1 MTHREFNN
9 LSARR
14 NLSSFIPARNQ
25 NIRPPRTSAR
35 INLSTYVPIS
45 REMDEPVNTEN
56 SGFISASWI
65 ELDLGSPNF
74 SRNSSI
80 GLDLENFL
88 SLNQSSILQ
97 GISLREGIS
106 SSEENL
112 STINSTSEL
121 RKEIILLDFYNDLTK
136 GNLEKFSE
144 NIYIKRN
151 VFGNFIYL
159 ISFKNNSIH
168 TALEHD
174 KYSYSETFKKIKP
187 IYNIKNFTSINCEN
201 KILKIEDFL
210 LQGDIHFIGTLE
222 ILNLYNTSEE
232 NDSNTFEYLFDL
244 DYEIRNLENSILYDN
259 SN

>member
-25 NIRPPRTSAR
+25 NIRPPRPSAR
-35 INLSTYVPIS
+35 INFPTYVPIS

-56 SGFISASWI
+56 SGFVSASWTR
-65 ELDLGSPNF
+65 LDLESPEF
-74 SRNSSI
+74 TRNSSV
-80 GLDLENFL
+80 GLDLENYLF
-88 SLNQSSILQ
+88 SNQSRRLHLMG
-97 GISLREGIS
+97 GISLQEEIS
-106 SSEENL
+106 PTIGLISER
-112 STINSTSEL
+112 
-121 RKEIILLDFYNDLTK
+121 RKEIILHDFYNDLIK
-136 GNLEKFSE
+136 GDLEKFSE

-151 VFGNFIYL
+151 VFGNYIYL
-159 ISFKNNSIH
+159 ISFKNNSINA
-168 TALEHD
+168 ALECD

-201 KILKIEDFL
+201 KILEIEDFL
-210 LQGDIHFIGTLE
+210 LQGDIHFIGTFD
-222 ILNLYNTSEE
+222 ILNPYNISEE
-232 NDSNTFEYLFDL
+232 NNSIFECLFDL

>member
-1 MTHREFNN
+1 MTHREFNS

-45 REMDEPVNTEN
+45 RQINEPVNTEN
-56 SGFISASWI
+56 SNFVSVSWT
-65 ELDLGSPNF
+65 EVNLVNSEF
-74 SRNSSI
+74 TRNSSV

-88 SLNQSSILQ
+88 SSNQSGILQSISLTEEVSLNQRSLPLINL
-97 GISLREGIS
+97 ISEQ
-106 SSEENL
+106 
-112 STINSTSEL
+112 
-121 RKEIILLDFYNDLTK
+121 RKEIVLLDFYNDLTR

-151 VFGNFIYL
+151 AVGNFIYL
-159 ISFKNNSIH
+159 ISFKNNSIC

-174 KYSYSETFKKIKP
+174 KYSYSETFKKIKS

-201 KILKIEDFL
+201 KILEIEDFL

-222 ILNLYNTSEE
+222 IINLDNISEGS
-232 NDSNTFEYLFDL
+232 DPIFECLFDL

>member
-25 NIRPPRTSAR
+25 NIRPPRPSAR
-35 INLSTYVPIS
+35 INFPTYVPIS
-45 REMDEPVNTEN
+45 REMDEPINTEN
-56 SGFISASWI
+56 SGFVSASWTT
-65 ELDLGSPNF
+65 LDLESPEF
-74 SRNSSI
+74 IRNSSI
-80 GLDLENFL
+80 GLDLGNFL
-88 SLNQSSILQ
+88 SSNQNSILQ
-97 GISLREGIS
+97 SISLRETVS

-112 STINSTSEL
+112 SMISSISEQ
-121 RKEIILLDFYNDLTK
+121 RKEIVLLDFYNDLTR

-151 VFGNFIYL
+151 AVGNFIYL

-187 IYNIKNFTSINCEN
+187 IYNINNFISINCE
-201 KILKIEDFL
+201 KRIQKIEEFL
-210 LQGDIHFIGTLE
+210 LQGHIHFIGTLD
-222 ILNLYNTSEE
+222 IINLNHTPEGS
-232 NDSNTFEYLFDL
+232 DPIFECLFDL

>member
-45 REMDEPVNTEN
+45 RQINEPINTEN
-56 SGFISASWI
+56 SNFVSASWAELNLESPEFI
-65 ELDLGSPNF
+65 ENSNVELDLG
-74 SRNSSI
+74 
-80 GLDLENFL
+80 GYL
-88 SLNQSSILQ
+88 SLNRSRRVQNMSLAEIASSI
-97 GISLREGIS
+97 S
-106 SSEENL
+106 S
-112 STINSTSEL
+112 ISEL
-121 RKEIILLDFYNDLTK
+121 RKEIILLDFYNDLTR

-151 VFGNFIYL
+151 AVGNFIYL
-159 ISFKNNSIH
+159 ISFKNNSIC

-187 IYNIKNFTSINCEN
+187 IYNIDNFISVNCAKKVLE
-201 KILKIEDFL
+201 IEEFL
-210 LQGDIHFIGTLE
+210 LQGYIHFIGTLD
-222 ILNLYNTSEE
+222 IINLYHTPEGS
-232 NDSNTFEYLFDL
+232 DPIFECLFDL

>member
-1 MTHREFNN
+1 MTHREFNS

-25 NIRPPRTSAR
+25 NIRPPRTSTR
-35 INLSTYVPIS
+35 INFPTYTPIPRQINES
-45 REMDEPVNTEN
+45 VNAEN
-56 SGFISASWI
+56 SSFVSASWTELNLESPEFI
-65 ELDLGSPNF
+65 GNSNVELDLEGYLYLNR
-74 SRNSSI
+74 SRRSQNMSLAEIASSI
-80 GLDLENFL
+80 
-88 SLNQSSILQ
+88 SSV
-97 GISLREGIS
+97 
-106 SSEENL
+106 
-112 STINSTSEL
+112 SEL
-121 RKEIILLDFYNDLTK
+121 RKEMVLFDFYNDLTK

-168 TALEHD
+168 KALEYD
-174 KYSYSETFKKIKP
+174 KSSYSETFKKIQP

-201 KILKIEDFL
+201 KILEIEEFL
-210 LQGDIHFIGTLE
+210 LQGDIHFIGILE
-222 ILNLYNTSEE
+222 IINLTNIPEE
-232 NDSNTFEYLFDL
+232 NDKIFECLFDL

>member
-56 SGFISASWI
+56 SGFVSASWTR
-65 ELDLGSPNF
+65 LDLESPEF
-74 SRNSSI
+74 LVNSDA

-88 SLNQSSILQ
+88 FSNQSGIFQS
-97 GISLREGIS
+97 ISLRERAS
-106 SSEENL
+106 L
-112 STINSTSEL
+112 VNSTSEL
-121 RKEIILLDFYNDLTK
+121 RKEIVLLDFYNDLTR

-151 VFGNFIYL
+151 AVGNFIYL
-159 ISFKNNSIH
+159 ISFKNNSIC

-174 KYSYSETFKKIKP
+174 KYSYSETFKRIKP
-187 IYNIKNFTSINCEN
+187 IYNIDNFISVNCRD
-201 KILKIEDFL
+201 KILEIEEFL
-210 LQGDIHFIGTLE
+210 LQGYIHFIGTLD
-222 ILNLYNTSEE
+222 IINLDNTSEE
-232 NDSNTFEYLFDL
+232 NDPIFECLFDL

>member
-9 LSARR
+9 RNARR

-45 REMDEPVNTEN
+45 RQINEPVNTEN
-56 SGFISASWI
+56 SNFVSASWT
-65 ELDLGSPNF
+65 ELNLGSPNF

-97 GISLREGIS
+97 SISLREGIS

-121 RKEIILLDFYNDLTK
+121 RKEIVLLDFYNDLTK

-151 VFGNFIYL
+151 EFGNFIYL
-159 ISFKNNSIH
+159 ISFKNNSIY
-168 TALEHD
+168 TALEYD
-174 KYSYSETFKKIKP
+174 KYSYSETFKRIKP
-187 IYNIKNFTSINCEN
+187 IYNIDNFISINCAN
-201 KILKIEDFL
+201 RILELEEFL
-210 LQGDIHFIGTLE
+210 LQGHIHFIGTLE
-222 ILNLYNTSEE
+222 IINLYHTPEGS
-232 NDSNTFEYLFDL
+232 DPIFERLFDL

>member
-25 NIRPPRTSAR
+25 NIRPPRPSAR
-35 INLSTYVPIS
+35 INFPTYVPIS
-45 REMDEPVNTEN
+45 REMDEPINTEN
-56 SGFISASWI
+56 SGFVSASWTEVNLGNPDFI
-65 ELDLGSPNF
+65 RNSGVGLDLG
-74 SRNSSI
+74 
-80 GLDLENFL
+80 NFL
-88 SLNQSSILQ
+88 SSNQNSILQ
-97 GISLREGIS
+97 SISLREAS
-106 SSEENL
+106 L
-112 STINSTSEL
+112 VNSTSEL
-121 RKEIILLDFYNDLTK
+121 RKEIVLLDFYNDLTR

-187 IYNIKNFTSINCEN
+187 IYNINNFISINCE
-201 KILKIEDFL
+201 KRIQEIEEFL
-210 LQGDIHFIGTLE
+210 LQGHIHFIGTLD
-222 ILNLYNTSEE
+222 IINLNHTPEE
-232 NDSNTFEYLFDL
+232 NDPIFECLFDL

-259 SN
+259 RD

>member
-25 NIRPPRTSAR
+25 NIRPPRPSAR
-35 INLSTYVPIS
+35 INFPTYVPIS
-45 REMDEPVNTEN
+45 REMDEPINTEN
-56 SGFISASWI
+56 SGFVSASWTEVNLGNPDFI
-65 ELDLGSPNF
+65 RNSGVGLDLG
-74 SRNSSI
+74 
-80 GLDLENFL
+80 NFL
-88 SLNQSSILQ
+88 SSNQNSILQ
-97 GISLREGIS
+97 SISLREAS
-106 SSEENL
+106 L
-112 STINSTSEL
+112 VNSTSEL
-121 RKEIILLDFYNDLTK
+121 RKEIVLLDFYNDLTR

-187 IYNIKNFTSINCEN
+187 IYNINNFISINCE
-201 KILKIEDFL
+201 KRIQEIEEFL
-210 LQGDIHFIGTLE
+210 LQGHIHFIGTLD
-222 ILNLYNTSEE
+222 IINLNHTPEE
-232 NDSNTFEYLFDL
+232 NDPIFECLFDL

>member
-1 MTHREFNN
+1 MTHREFNS

-35 INLSTYVPIS
+35 INFPTYVPIS
-45 REMDEPVNTEN
+45 REMNEPVNTEN
-56 SGFISASWI
+56 SNFVSASWT

-74 SRNSSI
+74 SRDSGV

-88 SLNQSSILQ
+88 SSNQNSILQ
-97 GISLREGIS
+97 SISLREAS
-106 SSEENL
+106 L
-112 STINSTSEL
+112 INSTSEL
-121 RKEIILLDFYNDLTK
+121 RKEIVLLDFYNDLTR

-151 VFGNFIYL
+151 AVGNFIYL
-159 ISFKNNSIH
+159 ISFKNNSIC

-187 IYNIKNFTSINCEN
+187 IYNIDNFISVNCAKKVLE
-201 KILKIEDFL
+201 IEEFL
-210 LQGDIHFIGTLE
+210 LQGYIHFIGTLD
-222 ILNLYNTSEE
+222 IINLYHMPEGS
-232 NDSNTFEYLFDL
+232 DPIFECLFDL

>member
-25 NIRPPRTSAR
+25 NIRPPRISAR
-35 INLSTYVPIS
+35 INFPTYVPIS
-45 REMDEPVNTEN
+45 RQINEPVNTEN
-56 SGFISASWI
+56 SNFVSTSWT

-97 GISLREGIS
+97 SISLREGIS
-106 SSEENL
+106 SSEESL

-121 RKEIILLDFYNDLTK
+121 RKEIVLLDFYNDLTK

-151 VFGNFIYL
+151 EFGNFIYL
-159 ISFKNNSIH
+159 ISFKNNSIY
-168 TALEHD
+168 TALEYD
-174 KYSYSETFKKIKP
+174 KYSYSETFKRIKP
-187 IYNIKNFTSINCEN
+187 IYNINNFISTNCRD
-201 KILKIEDFL
+201 KILEIEEFL
-210 LQGDIHFIGTLE
+210 LQGYIHFIGTLE

-232 NDSNTFEYLFDL
+232 NDPIFERLFDL

-259 SN
+259 RD

>member
-1 MTHREFNN
+1 MTHREFNS

-25 NIRPPRTSAR
+25 SIRPPRTSAR

-45 REMDEPVNTEN
+45 RQINEPVNTEN
-56 SGFISASWI
+56 SNFVSASWT
-65 ELDLGSPNF
+65 EVNLGNSEF
-74 SRNSSI
+74 TRNSSV

-88 SLNQSSILQ
+88 SSNQNSILQ
-97 GISLREGIS
+97 SISLREGAS
-106 SSEENL
+106 L
-112 STINSTSEL
+112 INSTSEL
-121 RKEIILLDFYNDLTK
+121 RKEIVLLDFYNDLTR

-151 VFGNFIYL
+151 AVGNFIYL
-159 ISFKNNSIH
+159 ISFKNNSIC

-187 IYNIKNFTSINCEN
+187 IYNIDNFISVNCAKKVLE
-201 KILKIEDFL
+201 IEEFL
-210 LQGDIHFIGTLE
+210 LQGYIHFIGTLE
-222 ILNLYNTSEE
+222 IINLYHMPEGS
-232 NDSNTFEYLFDL
+232 DPIFECLFDL

>member
-35 INLSTYVPIS
+35 INFPTYVPIS
-45 REMDEPVNTEN
+45 REMNEPVNTEN
-56 SGFISASWI
+56 SNFVSASWT
-65 ELDLGSPNF
+65 ELNLGSPNL
-74 SRNSSI
+74 SRDSGV

-88 SLNQSSILQ
+88 SSNQNSILQ
-97 GISLREGIS
+97 SISLREGAS
-106 SSEENL
+106 L
-112 STINSTSEL
+112 VNSTSEL
-121 RKEIILLDFYNDLTK
+121 RKEIVLIDFYNDLTR

-151 VFGNFIYL
+151 EFGNFIYL
-159 ISFKNNSIH
+159 ISFKNNSIY
-168 TALEHD
+168 TALEYD
-174 KYSYSETFKKIKP
+174 KYSYSETFKRIKP
-187 IYNIKNFTSINCEN
+187 IYNIDNFISVNCRD
-201 KILKIEDFL
+201 KILEIEEFL
-210 LQGDIHFIGTLE
+210 LQGYIHFIGTLE
-222 ILNLYNTSEE
+222 IINLYHVPEGS
-232 NDSNTFEYLFDL
+232 DPIFECLFDL

>member
-25 NIRPPRTSAR
+25 NIRPPRPSAR
-35 INLSTYVPIS
+35 INFPPYVPIS
-45 REMDEPVNTEN
+45 REMDEPINTEN
-56 SGFISASWI
+56 SGFVSASWTT
-65 ELDLGSPNF
+65 LDLESPEF
-74 SRNSSI
+74 TRNSSV

-88 SLNQSSILQ
+88 SSNQNSILQ
-97 GISLREGIS
+97 SISLREAS
-106 SSEENL
+106 L
-112 STINSTSEL
+112 VNSISEL
-121 RKEIILLDFYNDLTK
+121 RKEIVLLDFYNDLTR

-151 VFGNFIYL
+151 AVGNFIYL

-187 IYNIKNFTSINCEN
+187 IYNIDNFISVNCAN
-201 KILKIEDFL
+201 KVLEIEEFL
-210 LQGDIHFIGTLE
+210 LQGYIHFIGTLD
-222 ILNLYNTSEE
+222 IINLYHTPEGS
-232 NDSNTFEYLFDL
+232 DPIFECLFDL

>member
-1 MTHREFNN
+1 MTHREFNS

-25 NIRPPRTSAR
+25 NIIPPRTSAR
-35 INLSTYVPIS
+35 INFPTYVPIP
-45 REMDEPVNTEN
+45 RQINEPINTEN
-56 SGFISASWI
+56 SNFVSSSWV
-65 ELDLGSPNF
+65 ELDLESPDF
-74 SRNSSI
+74 IRNSGV
-80 GLDLENFL
+80 GLSLEDYLFL
-88 SLNQSSILQ
+88 NQNGRFQNTSLTEEVSLNQGSLPL
-97 GISLREGIS
+97 ISLIS
-106 SSEENL
+106 EQ
-112 STINSTSEL
+112 

-151 VFGNFIYL
+151 VFGNFIYI
-159 ISFKNNSIH
+159 ISFKNNSIY

-201 KILKIEDFL
+201 KILEIEDFL
-210 LQGDIHFIGTLE
+210 LQGDIHFIGTLD
-222 ILNLYNTSEE
+222 IINLYNIPEE
-232 NDSNTFEYLFDL
+232 NDPIFECLFDL

>member
-35 INLSTYVPIS
+35 INFPTYVPIS
-45 REMDEPVNTEN
+45 REMNEPVNTEN
-56 SGFISASWI
+56 SNSVSASWT
-65 ELDLGSPNF
+65 ELNLESPNF

-97 GISLREGIS
+97 SISLREGIS

-121 RKEIILLDFYNDLTK
+121 RKEIVLLDFYNDLTK

-151 VFGNFIYL
+151 AIGNFIYL
-159 ISFKNNSIH
+159 ISFKNNSIL
-168 TALEHD
+168 TALDHD
-174 KYSYSETFKKIKP
+174 KYSYSETFKRIKP
-187 IYNIKNFTSINCEN
+187 IYNIDNFISTNCRD
-201 KILKIEDFL
+201 KILEIEEFL
-210 LQGDIHFIGTLE
+210 LQGYIHFIGTLE
-222 ILNLYNTSEE
+222 IINLYNTSEE
-232 NDSNTFEYLFDL
+232 NNPIFERLFDL

>member
-35 INLSTYVPIS
+35 INLSIYVPIS
-45 REMDEPVNTEN
+45 RQINEPVNTEN
-56 SGFISASWI
+56 SGFISASWT
-65 ELDLGSPNF
+65 ELNLESPEF
-74 SRNSSI
+74 TRNSSV

-88 SLNQSSILQ
+88 SSNQNSILQ
-97 GISLREGIS
+97 SISLREGIS
-106 SSEENL
+106 SSEESL

-121 RKEIILLDFYNDLTK
+121 RKEIVLLDFYNDLTR

-151 VFGNFIYL
+151 AVGNFIYL
-159 ISFKNNSIH
+159 ISFKNNSIC

-187 IYNIKNFTSINCEN
+187 IYNIDNFISVNCAKKVLE
-201 KILKIEDFL
+201 IEKFL
-210 LQGDIHFIGTLE
+210 LQGYIHFIGTLD
-222 ILNLYNTSEE
+222 IINLYHTPEGS
-232 NDSNTFEYLFDL
+232 DPIFECLFDL

>member
-45 REMDEPVNTEN
+45 RQINEPINTEN
-56 SGFISASWI
+56 SNFVSASWT
-65 ELDLGSPNF
+65 EVNLGNPDF
-74 SRNSSI
+74 TRNSGV
-80 GLDLENFL
+80 GLSLEDYLFL
-88 SLNQSSILQ
+88 NQNGRFQNTSLTEEVSLNQGSLPL
-97 GISLREGIS
+97 ISLIS
-106 SSEENL
+106 EQ
-112 STINSTSEL
+112 

-168 TALEHD
+168 TALEYD
-174 KYSYSETFKKIKP
+174 KYSYSETFKRIKP
-187 IYNIKNFTSINCEN
+187 IYNIDNFISTNCRD
-201 KILKIEDFL
+201 KILEIEEFL
-210 LQGDIHFIGTLE
+210 LQGYIYFIGTLE
-222 ILNLYNTSEE
+222 IINLDNISEE
-232 NDSNTFEYLFDL
+232 NNSIFECLFDL

>member
-25 NIRPPRTSAR
+25 NIRPPRPSAR
-35 INLSTYVPIS
+35 INFPTYVPIS
-45 REMDEPVNTEN
+45 REMDEPINTEN
-56 SGFISASWI
+56 SGFVSASWTT
-65 ELDLGSPNF
+65 LDLESPEF
-74 SRNSSI
+74 TRNSSV

-88 SLNQSSILQ
+88 SSNQNSILQ
-97 GISLREGIS
+97 SISLREAS
-106 SSEENL
+106 L
-112 STINSTSEL
+112 VNSISEL
-121 RKEIILLDFYNDLTK
+121 RKEIVLLDFYNDLTR

-151 VFGNFIYL
+151 AVGNFIYL

-187 IYNIKNFTSINCEN
+187 IYNIDNFISVNCAN
-201 KILKIEDFL
+201 KVLEIEEFL
-210 LQGDIHFIGTLE
+210 LQGYIHFIGTLD
-222 ILNLYNTSEE
+222 IINLYHTPEGS
-232 NDSNTFEYLFDL
+232 DPIFECLFDL

>member
-9 LSARR
+9 RNARR

-25 NIRPPRTSAR
+25 NIRPPRISAR
-35 INLSTYVPIS
+35 INPLINNPIS
-45 REMDEPVNTEN
+45 RELNETVYNLNQVSELPWLNVNTASTE
-56 SGFISASWI
+56 FI
-65 ELDLGSPNF
+65 
-74 SRNSSI
+74 RNSSI

-97 GISLREGIS
+97 STSLREGIS

-121 RKEIILLDFYNDLTK
+121 RKEIVLLDFYNDLTK
-136 GNLEKFSE
+136 GDLEKFSE

-159 ISFKNNSIH
+159 ISFKNNSIN
-168 TALEHD
+168 TALEFD
-174 KYSYSETFKKIKP
+174 KYSYSETFKRIKP
-187 IYNIKNFTSINCEN
+187 IYNINNFISTNCRH
-201 KILKIEDFL
+201 KILEIEEFL
-210 LQGDIHFIGTLE
+210 LQGHIHFIGTLE

-232 NDSNTFEYLFDL
+232 NDPIFECLFDL

>member
-35 INLSTYVPIS
+35 INFPTYVPIS
-45 REMDEPVNTEN
+45 REMNEPVNTEN
-56 SGFISASWI
+56 SGFISASWT
-65 ELDLGSPNF
+65 ELDLRNPNF
-74 SRNSSI
+74 SRDSSV

-88 SLNQSSILQ
+88 SSNQNSILES
-97 GISLREGIS
+97 ISLREAS
-106 SSEENL
+106 L
-112 STINSTSEL
+112 VNSTSEL
-121 RKEIILLDFYNDLTK
+121 RKEIVLLDFYNDLTR

-151 VFGNFIYL
+151 AVGNFIYL
-159 ISFKNNSIH
+159 ISFKNNSIC

-187 IYNIKNFTSINCEN
+187 IYNIDNFISVNCA
-201 KILKIEDFL
+201 KKVLKIEEFL
-210 LQGDIHFIGTLE
+210 LQGYIHFIGTLD
-222 ILNLYNTSEE
+222 IINLYHTPEGS
-232 NDSNTFEYLFDL
+232 DPIFECLFGL

-259 SN
+259 SE

>member
-25 NIRPPRTSAR
+25 NIRPPRPSAR
-35 INLSTYVPIS
+35 INFPTYVPIS
-45 REMDEPVNTEN
+45 REMDEPINTEN
-56 SGFISASWI
+56 SGFVSPSWTR
-65 ELDLGSPNF
+65 LDLESPEF
-74 SRNSSI
+74 TRNSSV

-88 SLNQSSILQ
+88 SSNQNSILQ
-97 GISLREGIS
+97 SISLREGAS
-106 SSEENL
+106 LVNL
-112 STINSTSEL
+112 TSEQ

-168 TALEHD
+168 TALEYD
-174 KYSYSETFKKIKP
+174 KYSYSETFKRIKP
-187 IYNIKNFTSINCEN
+187 IYNIDNFTSIGCE
-201 KILKIEDFL
+201 KKF
-210 LQGDIHFIGTLE
+210 
-222 ILNLYNTSEE
+222 
-232 NDSNTFEYLFDL
+232 
-244 DYEIRNLENSILYDN
+244 
-259 SN
+259 

>member
-1 MTHREFNN
+1 MTHREFNS

-35 INLSTYVPIS
+35 INFPTYVPIS
-45 REMDEPVNTEN
+45 RQINELVNTEN
-56 SGFISASWI
+56 SNFASVSWA
-65 ELDLGSPNF
+65 ELDLESTEF
-74 SRNSSI
+74 TRNSSV

-88 SLNQSSILQ
+88 SSNQNSILQ
-97 GISLREGIS
+97 SISLREGAS
-106 SSEENL
+106 L
-112 STINSTSEL
+112 VNSTSEL
-121 RKEIILLDFYNDLTK
+121 RKEIVLLDFYNDLTR

-151 VFGNFIYL
+151 AVGNFIYL
-159 ISFKNNSIH
+159 ISFKNNSIC
-168 TALEHD
+168 TALECD

-201 KILKIEDFL
+201 KILEIEDFL
-210 LQGDIHFIGTLE
+210 LQGDIHFIGTLD

-232 NDSNTFEYLFDL
+232 SDPIFECLFDL

-259 SN
+259 SE

>member
-35 INLSTYVPIS
+35 INFPTYVPIS

-56 SGFISASWI
+56 SNFVSASWT
-65 ELDLGSPNF
+65 EVNLGNPDF
-74 SRNSSI
+74 IRNSGV
-80 GLDLENFL
+80 GLSLEDYLFL
-88 SLNQSSILQ
+88 NQNVRFQNTSLTEEVSLNQESLPL
-97 GISLREGIS
+97 ISLIS
-106 SSEENL
+106 EQ
-112 STINSTSEL
+112 

-168 TALEHD
+168 TALECD

-201 KILKIEDFL
+201 KILEIEDFL
-210 LQGDIHFIGTLE
+210 LQGDIHFIGTLD

-232 NDSNTFEYLFDL
+232 SDPIFECLFDL
-244 DYEIRNLENSILYDN
+244 DYEIRNLENSILYNN
-259 SN
+259 SE

>member
-25 NIRPPRTSAR
+25 NIRPPRPSAR
-35 INLSTYVPIS
+35 INPLINNPIS
-45 REMDEPVNTEN
+45 RELNETVNNLNEVSELSWLDVNTASPE
-56 SGFISASWI
+56 FI
-65 ELDLGSPNF
+65 
-74 SRNSSI
+74 RNSSI
-80 GLDLENFL
+80 GLDLGNFL
-88 SLNQSSILQ
+88 SSNQNSILQ
-97 GISLREGIS
+97 SISLRETVS

-112 STINSTSEL
+112 STISSIL
-121 RKEIILLDFYNDLTK
+121 GSRKEVILFDFYNDLIK

-151 VFGNFIYL
+151 AVGNFIYL

-187 IYNIKNFTSINCEN
+187 IYNINNFISINCE
-201 KILKIEDFL
+201 KRIQKIEEFL
-210 LQGDIHFIGTLE
+210 LQGHIHFIGTLD
-222 ILNLYNTSEE
+222 IINLNPTSEGS
-232 NDSNTFEYLFDL
+232 DPIFECLFDL

>member
-45 REMDEPVNTEN
+45 RQINEPVNTEN
-56 SGFISASWI
+56 SGFVSASWV
-65 ELDLGSPNF
+65 ELNLESPEFIGNSNVESDLG
-74 SRNSSI
+74 
-80 GLDLENFL
+80 GYL
-88 SLNQSSILQ
+88 SLNRSRRVQNMSLVDIASSIN
-97 GISLREGIS
+97 SV
-106 SSEENL
+106 SER
-112 STINSTSEL
+112 

-151 VFGNFIYL
+151 VFGNYIYL
-159 ISFKNNSIH
+159 ISFKNNSINA
-168 TALEHD
+168 ALECD

-201 KILKIEDFL
+201 KILEIENFL
-210 LQGDIHFIGTLE
+210 LQGDIHFIGTLD

-232 NDSNTFEYLFDL
+232 NNSIFECLFDL

>member
-25 NIRPPRTSAR
+25 NIRPLRPPAR
-35 INLSTYVPIS
+35 INFSTYVPIS
-45 REMDEPVNTEN
+45 RQINEPVNTEN
-56 SGFISASWI
+56 SGFVSASWV
-65 ELDLGSPNF
+65 ELDLESPDF
-74 SRNSSI
+74 IRNSGV
-80 GLDLENFL
+80 GLSLEDYLFL
-88 SLNQSSILQ
+88 NQNGRFQNTSLTEEVSLNQGSLPL
-97 GISLREGIS
+97 ISLIS
-106 SSEENL
+106 EQ
-112 STINSTSEL
+112 

-151 VFGNFIYL
+151 VFGNFIYI
-159 ISFKNNSIH
+159 ISFKNNSIY

-201 KILKIEDFL
+201 KILEIEDFL
-210 LQGDIHFIGTLE
+210 LQGDIHFIGTLD
-222 ILNLYNTSEE
+222 IINLYNIPEE
-232 NDSNTFEYLFDL
+232 NDPIFECLFDL

>member
-25 NIRPPRTSAR
+25 NIRPPRPSAR
-35 INLSTYVPIS
+35 INFPTYVPIS
-45 REMDEPVNTEN
+45 REMDEPINTEN
-56 SGFISASWI
+56 SGFVSASWTT
-65 ELDLGSPNF
+65 LDLESPEF
-74 SRNSSI
+74 TRNSSV

-88 SLNQSSILQ
+88 SSNQNSILQ
-97 GISLREGIS
+97 SISLREAS
-106 SSEENL
+106 L
-112 STINSTSEL
+112 TLEL
-121 RKEIILLDFYNDLTK
+121 RKEIVLLDFYNDLTR

-151 VFGNFIYL
+151 AVGNFIYL
-159 ISFKNNSIH
+159 ISFKNNSIC

-187 IYNIKNFTSINCEN
+187 IYNIDNFISVNCAN
-201 KILKIEDFL
+201 KVLEIEEFL
-210 LQGDIHFIGTLE
+210 LQGHIHFIGTLD
-222 ILNLYNTSEE
+222 IINLNHTPEGS
-232 NDSNTFEYLFDL
+232 DPIFECLFDL